1 MAKKEIYQFRLTET
15 ERTRFFDLAMKKG
28 VTLSEL
34 IRSTLN
40 GMIETSGAKAQG
52 N

>member
-1 MAKKEIYQFRLTET
+1 MAKKEIYQFRLTGS
-15 ERTRFFDLAMKKG
+15 ERTRFFDLAKEKG
-28 VTLSEL
+28 LCLSEL

-40 GMIETSGAKAQG
+40 GMIDTSSAKAQG

>member
-15 ERTRFFDLAMKKG
+15 ERTRFFDLAKEKG
-28 VTLSEL
+28 LCLSEL

-40 GMIETSGAKAQG
+40 GMIDAPTAKAAG
-52 N
+52 Y

>member
-15 ERTRFFDLAMKKG
+15 ERTRFFKLAKEKG
-28 VTLSEL
+28 LCLSEL

-40 GMIETSGAKAQG
+40 GMIETPGAKVQG